1 MALPT
6 IVPTGF
12 AGDYTD
18 FLKTKD
24 DRSGAVRRV
33 QGSVS
38 IPASTATDTI
48 IGLFPF
54 NSGMSFAGLSGY
66 NLYTADLDSSTNVT
80 LDWGVAYQSTTE
92 GADNLVLIT
101 SASTAAQAAGYVVP
115 GIPGTNDWA
124 TFVSTGNGWVTVQ
137 VNAATTTTGS
147 LTFNIPFTYDQPVLI
162 A

>member
-18 FLKTKD
+18 FLKTKA

-38 IPASTATDTI
+38 IPAATATDTI

-54 NSGMSFAGLSGY
+54 VAGMSFSGLGGY
-66 NLYTADLDSSTNVT
+66 NLYTADLDTSTNVT
-80 LDWGVAYQSTTE
+80 LDWGIAYQDSGQGT
-92 GADNLVLIT
+92 DNLDAIT
-101 SASTAAQAAGYVVP
+101 SASTAAQTGGFVVP
-115 GIPGTNDWA
+115 DEIDFLTLV
-124 TFVSTGNGWVTVQ
+124 TTGNGWVTVQ
-137 VNAATTTTGS
+137 VNAATVTTGS
-147 LTFNIPFTYDQPVLI
+147 LTFNIPFVYDQPGLI

>member
-1 MALPT
+1 MADTFPG

-12 AGDYTD
+12 TGTYRD
-18 FLKTKD
+18 FLLTKT

-54 NSGMSFAGLSGY
+54 TAGMSLSGLSGF
-66 NLYTADLDSSTNVT
+66 NLYSADLDSSTNVT
-80 LDWGVAYQSTTE
+80 LDWGVQYQNTTE
-92 GADNLVLIT
+92 GTTDLDLIT
-101 SASTAAQAAGYVVP
+101 SASTAPQAGGFVAP
-115 GIPGTNDWA
+115 DEIDWM
-124 TFVSTGNGWVTVQ
+124 THVTTGNGWVVAQ

-147 LTFNIPFTYDQPVLI
+147 LTFNIPFVYDQPVLI

>member
-18 FLKTKD
+18 FLKVKA

-54 NSGMSFAGLSGY
+54 EAGMSFAGLSGY

-80 LDWGVAYQSTTE
+80 IDWGVAYQDTVQGT
-92 GADNLVLIT
+92 DDLDLIT
-101 SASTAAQAAGYVVP
+101 SASTAPQAGGFIAP
-115 GIPGTNDWA
+115 DEIDWM
-124 TFVSTGNGWVTVQ
+124 TFVTTGNGWVTAQ

-147 LTFNIPFTYDQPVLI
+147 LTFNIPFAYDQPVLI

>member
-18 FLKTKD
+18 FFQTKVARD
-24 DRSGAVRRV
+24 GNVSRS

-38 IPASTATDTI
+38 IPAATATDTI

-54 NSGMSFAGLSGY
+54 NAGMSFAGLGGY
-66 NLYTADLDSSTNVT
+66 NLHSADLDTATNVT
-80 LDWGVAYQSTTE
+80 LDFGVAYQDTSAGT
-92 GADNLVLIT
+92 DDLDLIT
-101 SASTAAQAAGYVVP
+101 SASTAAQAGGFVAP
-115 GIPGTNDWA
+115 DEIDWM

-147 LTFNIPFTYDQPVLI
+147 LTFNIAHVYDQPVL
-162 A
+162 

>member
-18 FLKTKD
+18 FLKTKA
-24 DRSGAVRRV
+24 DRSGAVRRA

-38 IPASTATDTI
+38 IPATTATDTI

-54 NSGMSFAGLSGY
+54 NAGMSFAGLGGF
-66 NLYTADLDSSTNVT
+66 NLHSADLDSSTNVT
-80 LDWGVAYQSTTE
+80 IDWGIAYQDTVQGT
-92 GADNLVLIT
+92 DDLDLIT
-101 SASTAAQAAGYVVP
+101 SASTAPQSG
-115 GIPGTNDWA
+115 G
-124 TFVSTGNGWVTVQ
+124 FVAPDEIDFMTLVTTGNGWVTVQ

-147 LTFNIPFTYDQPVLI
+147 LTFDIPFTYDQPVLI

>member
-1 MALPT
+1 MVLPT

-18 FLKTKD
+18 FLKTKVERD
-24 DRSGAVRRV
+24 GSVRRV

-38 IPASTATDTI
+38 IPSTTATDTI

-54 NSGMSFAGLSGY
+54 NAGMSFSGLSGY

-80 LDWGVAYQSTTE
+80 LDWGIAYQNSTE
-92 GADNLVLIT
+92 GTDDLDNIT
-101 SASTAAQAAGYVVP
+101 SASTAAQAGGYVAP
-115 GIPGTNDWA
+115 DEIDWM
-124 TFVSTGNGWVTVQ
+124 TLVTTGNGWVTVQ

-147 LTFNIPFTYDQPVLI
+147 LTFNIPFTYDQPVLV